1 MNGVLVLSAH
11 SGMLVYHRAFK
22 PRFGFGAL
30 GSNELQLSSMLF
42 AVYQC
47 ALSVDIADPDDGE
60 SSGLKRF
67 RKAGIE
73 VTFTVMSDKDL
84 LLVSVVDAC
93 MSRNSRDLLVEQLR
107 TVPYVAYDAII
118 LFITFTI
125 NAYDM
130 SESLPST

>member
-1 MNGVLVLSAH
+1 
-11 SGMLVYHRAFK
+11 MLVYHRAFK

-67 RKAGIE
+67 RKAGSQAPADIGSRGLSLHRRGNAGCE
-73 VTFTVMSDKDL
+73 NARNTCIFDDETTVHKKL
-84 LLVSVVDAC
+84 LNSYKRCILRDRQPKVLVLTREKTGVY
-93 MSRNSRDLLVEQLR
+93 
-107 TVPYVAYDAII
+107 P
-118 LFITFTI
+118 
-125 NAYDM
+125 
-130 SESLPST
+130 

>member
-11 SGMLVYHRAFK
+11 SGMLIYHKAYQ

-30 GSNELQLSSMLF
+30 GANELQLSSMLF

-47 ALSVDIADPDDGE
+47 ALSVDIADPDDGV

-73 VTFTVMSDKDL
+73 VTFTAMSDKGL

-93 MSRNSRDLLVEQLR
+93 ISRNSIDLLVEQLR
-107 TVPYVAYDAII
+107 TV
-118 LFITFTI
+118 LT
-125 NAYDM
+125 
-130 SESLPST
+130 